1 MVVGSTTAAATTPS
15 DQEVRAFLDK
25 WIDKIDLHGKLLN
38 YVIRTETLACTVN
51 AGIDWDHVFGETL
64 TRVAKTDW
72 NQYQIREAA
81 FVLVRDELPFQFV
94 PEELA
99 GLNPVRVFEAIN
111 DSNDGRSSQPLPDT
125 PH

>member
-1 MVVGSTTAAATTPS
+1 M
-15 DQEVRAFLDK
+15 
-25 WIDKIDLHGKLLN
+25 
-38 YVIRTETLACTVN
+38 YVILRTETVASTLMEF
-51 AGIDWDHVFGETL
+51 DWRCVFGETL
-64 TRVAKTDW
+64 SRVAKTDW